1 MSLSRRAAALLLVFS
16 LASFIAL
23 PASNSSAAAAQNQK
37 PPSNTGIAH
46 LHVYRPH
53 RGMNSTFEPSVFV
66 DNTQIIRI
74 TNGTHCTIK
83 LTPGTHRIASD
94 DKSSA
99 ISLTAKPGQDYY
111 IRVDEITGFPKSRG
125 KLTMMTPEQGA
136 AEYKL
141 QQPLDDKHRVVK
153 DMIEPNGL

>member
-1 MSLSRRAAALLLVFS
+1 MSSSRRTMALVLILS
-16 LASFIAL
+16 LAVLIAL
-23 PASNSSAAAAQNQK
+23 PASNLSATAAQNQK
-37 PPSNTGIAH
+37 APASTGIAH

-99 ISLTAKPGQDYY
+99 ITLTAKPGQDYY
-111 IRVDEITGFPKSRG
+111 IRVDETTGFPKSRG

-136 AEYKL
+136 PEYKL
-141 QQPLDDKHRVVK
+141 QQPLDDKHRIVK
-153 DMIEPNGL
+153 DMIEENG